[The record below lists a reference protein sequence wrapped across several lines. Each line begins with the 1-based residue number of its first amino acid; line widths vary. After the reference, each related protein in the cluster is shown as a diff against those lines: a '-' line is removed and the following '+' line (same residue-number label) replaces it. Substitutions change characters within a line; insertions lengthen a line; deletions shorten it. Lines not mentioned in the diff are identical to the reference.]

1 MKNFKR
7 KLLDFAG
14 YHPGS
19 SFGAVS
25 LFLFICILFPVSTI
39 FMRLF
44 KAFSIVTLLAIV
56 VTSCKENLPTI
67 ITRNGLPVDGS
78 QEVPAKAV
86 AGTGSIDISYNQS
99 TRILSYTVTW
109 SNLTGPVSGMHIHG
123 TASKG
128 FNAPILQ
135 NFSTYPKEPAGS
147 YSGTLLIDGVV
158 FKEENLFR
166 GAYYIN
172 IHTAANP
179 GGEIRGQIVF

>member
-1 MKNFKR
+1 M
-7 KLLDFAG
+7 DFAG
-14 YHPGS
+14 YHPYVD
-19 SFGAVS
+19 FGAVS
-25 LFLFICILFPVSTI
+25 LFVFICILFPASTI
-39 FMRLF
+39 YMRLL
-44 KAFSIVTLLAIV
+44 KTLTIVTLLTFV

-67 ITRNGLPVDGS
+67 ITRKGLPVDGS
-78 QEVPAKAV
+78 QEVPAKTV
-86 AGTGSIDISYNQS
+86 SGTGNIDISYNQS
-99 TRILSYTVTW
+99 TRILSYTVNW
-109 SNLTGPVSGMHIHG
+109 NNLTGPVSGMHIHG

-147 YSGTLLIDGVV
+147 YSGTVLIDGVV